1 MQCRVWLLFTIVVSA
16 VAITSMVAWAAEL
29 PERTRTPY
37 LGAIV
42 VETETGDV
50 LFEDHADEYGYPASV
65 IKLLT
70 LLVVL
75 EAADAGQI
83 SLQDFVTVS
92 ARASSM
98 GGSQVFLKENEQVS
112 VDDLLYALMVQSGND
127 AAAAL
132 AEHVAGNRERFVAR
146 MQAIALR
153 LGMTNTV
160 IHTEHGLPPG
170 AGQEPDITTARDLA
184 KLCCALAK
192 RPDVFRYTSVIE
204 RPFRNGQFIMR
215 NHNPL
220 LKTFPECDGFKT
232 GFFRKAGF
240 SIAATARKFGA
251 NRIAVVLLGCP
262 DRELRNRTAAQLL
275 NQGFRVLA
283 QKRRQQYLRRDVPD
297 PLATMSRP

>member
-1 MQCRVWLLFTIVVSA
+1 MQYGIRLLFTAVVAAMA
-16 VAITSMVAWAAEL
+16 VTSILARAAEL
-29 PERTRTPY
+29 PERTGTPY

-42 VETETGDV
+42 VETDTGDV
-50 LFEDHADEYGYPASV
+50 LFADRADESGYPASV

-70 LLVVL
+70 LLTVL

-83 SLQDFVTVS
+83 SLQDLVTVS
-92 ARASSM
+92 ARASKM
-98 GGSQVFLKENEQVS
+98 GGSQVYLKENEQVS

-132 AEHVAGNRERFVAR
+132 AEYVAGDRERFVAR
-146 MQAIALR
+146 MRAIALR

-160 IHTEHGLPPG
+160 IHTEHGLPPS

-192 RPDVFRYTSVIE
+192 RPDVFRYTSVTE
-204 RPFRNGQFIMR
+204 RPFRNGEFIMR

-232 GFFRKAGF
+232 GFYRKAGF
-240 SIAATARKFGA
+240 SIAATARRYGA
-251 NRIAVVLLGCP
+251 NRIAVVLLGCQ
-262 DRELRNRTAAQLL
+262 DRELRNKTAAQLL
-275 NQGFRVLA
+275 NQGFRILA
-283 QKRRQQYLRRDVPD
+283 QKRREQYLRRDAAD
-297 PLATMSRP
+297 PIPATSSP